1 MAFHIFTQHT
11 PHTTPH
17 PTITTTI
24 KKLPTALL
32 VEVGLFNLKSK
43 TSAKATQSMEEVL
56 EANINYSKKFSL
68 NVTELDK
75 SLPIKYWSP
84 NMHQTPICARFVAAS
99 N

>member
-1 MAFHIFTQHT
+1 MASHISTQHT
-11 PHTTPH
+11 PHPTPH
-17 PTITTTI
+17 PTTI